1 MEANDEVKNLLKKNL
16 EVGEESLKVLKK
28 IHRDVWWRRI
38 FGFAKFAV
46 IIGLLIFSYLKL
58 EPILTNLLN
67 AYDKLLNPGAA
78 QNVNLNVG
86 VNPNVIL
93 PEIKNLIDGFL
104 NTR

>member
-1 MEANDEVKNLLKKNL
+1 METNDEVKNLLKKNL
-16 EVGEESLKVLKK
+16 ETGEESLKVLRK
-28 IHRDVWWRRI
+28 IHRDIWWRRF
-38 FGFAKFAV
+38 FGLAKFAV

-58 EPILTNLLN
+58 EPVLTNLLN

>member
-1 MEANDEVKNLLKKNL
+1 METNDEVKNLLKKNL
-16 EVGEESLKVLKK
+16 ETGEESLKVLRK
-28 IHRDVWWRRI
+28 IHRDIWWRRF
-38 FGFAKFAV
+38 FGLAKFAV

-58 EPILTNLLN
+58 EPVLTNLLN

-86 VNPNVIL
+86 VNPNVIP

>member
-58 EPILTNLLN
+58 EPLLNNLLN
-67 AYDKLLNPGAA
+67 AYNKLLNPAGA

-86 VNPNVIL
+86 VNPSVIP
-93 PEIKNLIDGFL
+93 PELKNLIDGFL

>member
-16 EVGEESLKVLKK
+16 EVGEESLKVLRK
-28 IHRDVWWRRI
+28 IHRDVWWRRF

-46 IIGLLIFSYLKL
+46 IAGLLIFSYLKL
-58 EPILTNLLN
+58 EPLLNNLLN
-67 AYDKLLNPGAA
+67 TYDKLLNPVAP

-86 VNPNVIL
+86 VKPVL
-93 PEIKNLIDGFL
+93 PPEIKNLIDGFL